1 MAEEVYLT
9 WPTKG
14 QHVLMD
20 ASGKWVVAQGPVKN
34 RSFIEVCAFG
44 VEDHLP
50 FEPSRSSVLIH
61 GDNLFA
67 LSSLSQMLKGRVN
80 LVYID
85 PPFNT
90 GQGLSY
96 YDNVNHSLWIS
107 MMEERILLARNLL
120 RPDGVFAVHLNLVE
134 QPYVRVLMD
143 SMFSRRNLISQ
154 ISWQRA
160 PDRTVLGQG
169 SALLNDC
176 VEYIMAYYNRDPR
189 DDLPTPCKEVPV
201 TWSTLRTY
209 SRLLS
214 VSKAKA
220 VVSEFKDTA
229 GNPVTIHRHE
239 TFQLRPVGIQNLRM
253 ALLQAWPG
261 IQETFP
267 KLVRLTNQQEEST
280 FQQELLSRMLQPG
293 HLYSVEYIQRRGK
306 HKGPRTRYYLNRQ
319 VVLFLKDVAILRGKR
334 IVRVADLSNF
344 WSHEE
349 IPVTGLA
356 KEGNV
361 RFKRGKKPERLLE
374 RIIEAFTKEGDL
386 VLDFFAGSG
395 TTGSVAH
402 KLGRRWVMVEADPRT
417 LSLCLGRMKRV
428 VSGEDQ
434 SGITS
439 AAGWKGGGGFR
450 LWSV

>member
-1 MAEEVYLT
+1 M
-9 WPTKG
+9 
-14 QHVLMD
+14 
-20 ASGKWVVAQGPVKN
+20 
-34 RSFIEVCAFG
+34 EVCTLG
-44 VEDHLP
+44 TEKHLP
-50 FEPSRSSVLIH
+50 FDSSRSNVLIH

-67 LSSLSQMLKGRVN
+67 LASLSPMLRDKVN

-96 YDNVNHSLWIS
+96 CDNVDHSLWLS
-107 MMEERILLARNLL
+107 MMEERILLARELL
-120 RPDGVFAVHLNLVE
+120 RPDGVFAVHLNSVE

-143 SMFSRRNLISQ
+143 SMFTRRNFICQ

-176 VEYIMAYYNRDPR
+176 VEYIMAYYNRCPR
-189 DDLPTPCKEVPV
+189 DDLPTPYKEAPV

-214 VSKAKA
+214 VSTAKT
-220 VVSEFKDTA
+220 VVSEFTDTA
-229 GNPVTIHRHE
+229 GDPVTIHRHE
-239 TFQLRPVGIQNLRM
+239 AFHLRPVGVKNLRM
-253 ALLQAWPG
+253 SLLQAWPG
-261 IQETFP
+261 ITEVFP

-280 FQQELLSRMLQPG
+280 FQQELLSRMPQAG
-293 HLYSVEYIQRRGK
+293 HLYSAEYVQKRGK
-306 HKGPRTRYYLNRQ
+306 HKGPRTRYYLNKQ
-319 VVLFLKDVAILRGKR
+319 VVLFLKDVAILRGKQ

-361 RFKRGKKPERLLE
+361 GFKRGKKPERLLE
-374 RIIEAFTKEGDL
+374 RIIKAFTKEGDL

-402 KLGRRWVMVEADPRT
+402 KLGRRWVMVEADPKT
-417 LSLCLGRMKRV
+417 LSLCLGRMKQV